1 MKKTTFLLLT
11 SAITASCGLRLIS
24 IANMWVLR
32 LGACSHVVLNPKSS
46 HLVSLGLI
54 LLMAVPSDSTV
65 RSPPAISFIQPTAIG
80 NLSLCRR
87 LTCSKN
93 VRRGSHPHESV
104 SFHLSRPIIRL
115 KATCSYAFTVG
126 SRFTAWQLT
135 VTTSASPPSPKAP
148 GSHGQRHRD
157 CYSVR
162 GRQIYIQRLTPG
174 LSVIVRALHFA
185 ARLAWRRRRL
195 SLVRF
200 PCLCDFFHSWVLFN
214 FSSTF
219 GPVWSFDP
227 VPS

>member
-1 MKKTTFLLLT
+1 MPSINMFKERSSRIPSPRVSIFSSFQAYYPVKSYLFL
-11 SAITASCGLRLIS
+11 C
-24 IANMWVLR
+24 
-32 LGACSHVVLNPKSS
+32 
-46 HLVSLGLI
+46 
-54 LLMAVPSDSTV
+54 
-65 RSPPAISFIQPTAIG
+65 FI
-80 NLSLCRR
+80 
-87 LTCSKN
+87 
-93 VRRGSHPHESV
+93 
-104 SFHLSRPIIRL
+104 
-115 KATCSYAFTVG
+115 VG